1 MQNSL
6 LAPSSSVGECP
17 RRPQQ
22 FCGCC
27 LMATAN
33 RLRRRRQTQPPRSNG
48 HGSAVAVSLP
58 CRCTE
63 FSFARHIQ
71 FLVVARGRQNSQTQ
85 KSLRKATQT
94 IRLAL
99 VTQCVKA
106 QPAGTPHPPPPI
118 FHPRNA
124 ITRRTRSACAKK
136 IYTYLTK

>member
-27 LMATAN
+27 LMATAS

-48 HGSAVAVSLP
+48 HGSAVAVSLL
-58 CRCTE
+58 CRCPE

-124 ITRRTRSACAKK
+124 INREGLGPRVLKK
-136 IYTYLTK
+136 YIYITK